1 MTAMPNDNSSLSA
14 KLRIRSRILVG
25 AVIIAGLLMVIAANV
40 HLAYVAMTSQP
51 DCVEH
56 IRAAGDAPGTFRAAR
71 PSC

>member
-1 MTAMPNDNSSLSA
+1 MTAIPNDNPRLSE
-14 KLRIRSRILVG
+14 KRRIRSRILVG
-25 AVIIAGLLMVIAANV
+25 AGIIAGLLMVIAANV
-40 HLAYVAMTSQP
+40 HLVYVAMSSQP